1 MSFANDIQRYGAMQK
16 WATDLS
22 AAFRNPQNDAS
33 LRTILGNNYQPLK
46 DYAYTIQGMLEIDK
60 TSGLVA
66 SQMQTASLVGRIL
79 SGSFSGA
86 VKPLVYMYTMKQFV
100 PGKPAWKALN
110 KAILNGESTDTIL
123 NQFAPKTKMFMA
135 AAQRTAELYQS
146 GRAGLVAAAIA
157 SQMDNKDMSAP
168 PVSQLPSVPV
178 QTRFNEEKYAA
189 QQQAAQ
195 QPQQPDIAMQQQQ
208 LGAAMQN
215 LLQAAQQ
222 AGPVAGVA
230 ALKPPSVAQSLKEG
244 QALAR
249 KYRAAASRPLA
260 TSRGR

>member
-1 MSFANDIQRYGAMQK
+1 
-16 WATDLS
+16 
-22 AAFRNPQNDAS
+22 
-33 LRTILGNNYQPLK
+33 
-46 DYAYTIQGMLEIDK
+46 
-60 TSGLVA
+60 
-66 SQMQTASLVGRIL
+66 
-79 SGSFSGA
+79 
-86 VKPLVYMYTMKQFV
+86 
-100 PGKPAWKALN
+100 
-110 KAILNGESTDTIL
+110 
-123 NQFAPKTKMFMA
+123 MA